1 MQPFYLSDGDR
12 LIATESTRGPWS
24 NVHQHAGPPSALLV
38 RAAEAAAPDMA
49 LARITVEMQR
59 PVPIGEM
66 TVRVDVE
73 KPGRKALV
81 LRAALEADGAVCL
94 VARVVMMRVAD
105 VGAPVVS
112 HGAVPRPVDV
122 SPPFEFNFFRHP
134 VGYHT
139 AMEARLARGA
149 WGQGD
154 MALWMRQRVPLVAGE
169 APSPAQ
175 RVLVIAD
182 AGSGVSAALDP
193 RRFGFLNA
201 DLTVHLLR
209 PPAGEWVLMDSQ
221 TFVVPDGR
229 ALADTALFDAA
240 GRIGRSAQ
248 SLVVDP
254 MPPAAR

>member
-1 MQPFYLSDGDR
+1 MQPFYIPDGDA
-12 LIATESTRGPWS
+12 LVATESTRGPWS

-38 RAAEAAAPDMA
+38 RAAEAAAPGMA
-49 LARITVEMQR
+49 IARITVEMQR
-59 PVPIGEM
+59 PVPIGVM
-66 TVRVDVE
+66 TVCVDVE

-81 LRAALEADGAVCL
+81 LRAVLEADGVPCL
-94 VARVVMMRVAD
+94 LARAVMMRVAD
-105 VGAPVVS
+105 VGVDPVT
-112 HGAVPRPVDV
+112 HGPPPPSVDV
-122 SPPFEFNFFRHP
+122 SPPFEFDFFQHP

-139 AMEARLARGA
+139 AMEARLARGT
-149 WGQGD
+149 WGRGD
-154 MALWMRQRVPLVAGE
+154 MALWMRQRVALVAGE
-169 APSPAQ
+169 LPSPAQ

-201 DLTVHLLR
+201 DLTVHLVR

-221 TFVVPDGR
+221 TFVGPDGR
-229 ALADTALFDAA
+229 ALANTALFDAS

-254 MPPAAR
+254 MPAAS

>member
-1 MQPFYLSDGDR
+1 MEPFYIPDGDR
-12 LIATESTRGPWS
+12 LVATESTRGPWS
-24 NVHQHAGPPSALLV
+24 NMHQHAGPPSALLV
-38 RAAEAAAPDMA
+38 RAVEAAAPDMA

-59 PVPIGEM
+59 PVPIGVM

-73 KPGRKALV
+73 KPGRKAMV
-81 LRAALEADGAVCL
+81 LRAALEADGVLCL
-94 VARVVMMRVAD
+94 LARVVMMRVAD
-105 VGAPVVS
+105 VGTPTVPHGAAPAPV
-112 HGAVPRPVDV
+112 GTAR
-122 SPPFEFNFFRHP
+122 PFEFDFFQHP

-139 AMEARLARGA
+139 AMEARVARGT
-149 WGQGD
+149 WGRGD

-169 APSPAQ
+169 LPSPAQ

-193 RRFGFLNA
+193 KRFGFLNA
-201 DLTVHLLR
+201 DLTVHLVR

-221 TFVVPDGR
+221 TFVGPDGR
-229 ALADTALFDAA
+229 ALADTALYDGG

-254 MPPAAR
+254 MPTAAP